1 MNKKTLTRMAGL
13 SAAAM
18 LSMTGAAMAET
29 TDSALV
35 KGGALNLRETAS
47 LEARVLGQYPTGTL
61 VEIIKAGSEWHQ
73 VSVNGKSGY
82 MMAKYLNQAE
92 GSTPATVHTNTGTGL
107 NLREQ
112 PGMNG
117 AIIMAVKNG
126 QQVTVLQKSSP
137 WSRVKV
143 GDKEGYVATQYLRFA
158 ASNTTGSGTTAIVSN
173 PKDTQVLN
181 LRREPSLD
189 AQVLSYYRNG
199 TKVTI
204 LETSGKWVKVQ
215 VQDGKIGYM
224 MKQYLTI
231 TKDEGT
237 LTPFT
242 AKLWNVNGGSY
253 VNFRK
258 SGSLSA
264 AIISRLP
271 VGSEVK
277 VLDHGTDWCKVD
289 VNGTIGY
296 ISTWFMKW

>member
-92 GSTPATVHTNTGTGL
+92 GNTPATVHTNTGTGL

-158 ASNTTGSGTTAIVSN
+158 ANNTTSSGTTAIVSN

-277 VLDHGTDWCKVD
+277 VLEHGTDWCKVD

>member
-18 LSMTGAAMAET
+18 LSMTGAGMAET

-61 VEIIKAGSEWHQ
+61 VEIIEAGSEWHQ
-73 VSVNGKSGY
+73 VSVGGKSGY

-92 GSTPATVHTNTGTGL
+92 SNTPATVRTNTGTGL

-112 PGMNG
+112 PDMSGN
-117 AIIMAVKNG
+117 IIMAVKNG

-143 GDKEGYVATQYLRFA
+143 GDKEGYMATQYLRFA
-158 ASNTTGSGTTAIVSN
+158 STSNTTGTAAIVSN

-181 LRREPSLD
+181 LRQEPSLD

-231 TKDEGT
+231 TQEEGT

-277 VLDHGTDWCKVD
+277 VLEHGTDWCKVEVD
-289 VNGTIGY
+289 GTIGY

>member
-82 MMAKYLNQAE
+82 MMAKYLNASE
-92 GSTPATVHTNTGTGL
+92 GNTAATVRTNTGAGL

-112 PGMNG
+112 PDMNG
-117 AIIMAVKNG
+117 TIIMAVKNG

-143 GDKEGYVATQYLRFA
+143 GDKEGYMATQYLRFA
-158 ASNTTGSGTTAIVSN
+158 TTSTTTGTSAIVSN

-181 LRREPSLD
+181 LRQEPSLD

-224 MKQYLTI
+224 MKQYLNI
-231 TKDEGT
+231 TQEEGT

-258 SGSLSA
+258 SGSLSST
-264 AIISRLP
+264 IISRLP

-277 VLDHGTDWCKVD
+277 VLEHGTDWCKVE

>member
-92 GSTPATVHTNTGTGL
+92 GSTSATVHTNTGTGL

-158 ASNTTGSGTTAIVSN
+158 ANNTTGSGTTAIVSN

-231 TKDEGT
+231 TQDEGT

-277 VLDHGTDWCKVD
+277 VLEHGTDWCKVD

>member
-117 AIIMAVKNG
+117 TIIMAVKNG

-158 ASNTTGSGTTAIVSN
+158 ANNTTSSGTTAIVSN

-277 VLDHGTDWCKVD
+277 VLEHGTDWCKVD

>member
-1 MNKKTLTRMAGL
+1 MKKTTLTRLAGL

-18 LSMTGAAMAET
+18 MTMSSAALADT
-29 TDSALV
+29 TESALV
-35 KGGALNLRETAS
+35 KGGALNLRESAS

-82 MMAKYLNQAE
+82 MMAKFLNTEDA
-92 GSTPATVHTNTGTGL
+92 SLTATVRTNTGTGL

-117 AIIMAVKNG
+117 TIIMAVKNG

-137 WSRVKV
+137 WCRVKV
-143 GDKEGYVATQYLRFA
+143 GEKEGYMATQYLRFGT
-158 ASNTTGSGTTAIVSN
+158 SSSTTTGTSAVVNN
-173 PKDTQVLN
+173 PKATQVLN

-204 LETSGKWVKVQ
+204 LETDGQWVKVQ

-224 MKQYLTI
+224 MKQYLKI
-231 TKDEGT
+231 SSDSSEVK
-237 LTPFT
+237 PFSAT
-242 AKLWNVNGGSY
+242 LWNVNGGSY
-253 VNFRK
+253 VNFR
-258 SGSLSA
+258 SGASLSA
-264 AIISRLP
+264 SVIDRVP
-271 VGSEVK
+271 VGSTVT
-277 VLDHGTDWCKVD
+277 VLEHGTDWCKVEVD
-289 VNGTIGY
+289 GKTGY

>member
-158 ASNTTGSGTTAIVSN
+158 ANNTTSSGATAIVSN

-277 VLDHGTDWCKVD
+277 VLEHGTDWCKVD